1 MEVKNQYC
9 VIMAGGIGSRF
20 WPMSTQKN
28 PKQFQDIL
36 GTGRTMIQQ
45 TFDRI
50 SKLIPVEN
58 IFIITN
64 KEYVEI
70 SSQQLP
76 EVSKENIVGE
86 PMMKNTAACN
96 LLMVNKIEDKNP
108 EANIIILPADHLI
121 LKEDVFLEKVKKAFA
136 LTEKN
141 DYLVTLGIKP
151 TRPDTGY
158 GYIQFMD
165 KKDETYFK
173 VKTFTEKPDLE
184 IAKTFIESGDFLWNA
199 GIFIWNVKS
208 IKKAFN
214 DLMPEMTQQFS
225 ECEYNNDGEN
235 ACIER
240 IYPKVNKISIDNGI
254 LEKAK
259 NVYVIPAD
267 LGWSD
272 LGTWS
277 SVYENSEKDENQ
289 NAFKSKHILTYNSKG
304 SIIKLKNN
312 NKAAIVDGLENYII
326 IDTEKALLICP
337 KENDQLIKDYV
348 LELKNFKKGEKF
360 M

>member
-1 MEVKNQYC
+1 MKSKNQYC

-20 WPMSTQKN
+20 WPLSTQKN

-50 SKLIPVEN
+50 NKIIPVEN
-58 IFIITN
+58 IFVITN
-64 KEYVEI
+64 IEYTEV
-70 SSQQLP
+70 SALQLP
-76 EVSKENIVGE
+76 EIPLKNIVGE
-86 PMMKNTAACN
+86 PLMKNTAACN
-96 LLMVNKIEDKNP
+96 LYMINKIEEKNP
-108 EANIIILPADHLI
+108 DANIIILPADHLI
-121 LKEDVFLEKVKKAFA
+121 LKEDVFLDKVKMAFEI
-136 LTEKN
+136 TEKN
-141 DYLVTLGIKP
+141 DYLLTLGIQP

-158 GYIQFMD
+158 GYIQYMEE
-165 KKDETYFK
+165 KNKDVFK

-184 IAKTFIESGDFLWNA
+184 IAKTFLESGDFLWNA
-199 GIFIWNVKS
+199 GIFVWNVKS
-208 IKKAFN
+208 IKKAFGE
-214 DLMPEMTQQFS
+214 LLPEMTQQFS
-225 ECEYNNDGEN
+225 ECQYNSDGEN
-235 ACIER
+235 MCIAQ

-254 LEKAK
+254 LEHAK

-272 LGTWS
+272 LGTWT
-277 SVYENSEKDENQ
+277 SVYENATKDENQ
-289 NAFKSKHILTYNSKG
+289 NAFKSKHILTYNSTG
-304 SIIKLKNN
+304 TIIKLKNN
-312 NKAAIVDGLENYII
+312 NKAAIIDGLKDYIV

-337 KENDQLIKDYV
+337 KENDQFIKDYV